1 MLQIDDDRLSRE
13 VYVTRNLLESGN
25 REFIKREYD
34 SFILLNGSLFL
45 NFPRKDYDLSDLKFR
60 QQISHSLKRL
70 DRNAF
75 WDYMYFMASNKD
87 LLIDIGDNV
96 IKLANEI
103 KYKNIPYFDACK
115 KYNEKQFVDIILS
128 YYATYGN
135 KIYSIVKKFFDEKRI
150 NMKSIPLPGN
160 AGYYSHFVWLNSG
173 YIFSKYSDYGGSSL
187 ANVVHELG
195 HAIDAELF
203 IFSQQKKNQLFNDM
217 FVEIPAISFETGFY
231 DYLQDTN
238 IDKPGGMILANNR
251 ATNLFFNLERVNLAL
266 SDENLM
272 VYENGLA
279 KDSKGYGYQ
288 LRKDLL
294 YGIGSIFALHLNEIR
309 KTSTKDFLKILN
321 NLTTMRKEMTLE
333 DAIEM
338 TGFDLEDFISCRAIK
353 PRLNENCLTLKKRY
367 NLL

>member
-13 VYVTRNLLESGN
+13 VYVTRELLKSGN

-160 AGYYSHFVWLNSG
+160 AGYYSHFMWLNSG
-173 YIFSKYSDYGGSSL
+173 YIFSKYSNYGGSSL
-187 ANVVHELG
+187 ASVVHELG

-203 IFSQQKKNQLFNDM
+203 LFPQQKKNQLFNDM
-217 FVEIPAISFETGFY
+217 FVEIPSISFETGFY
-231 DYLQDTN
+231 DYLQDIN
-238 IDKPGGMILANNR
+238 IDRLGGKILANNR
-251 ATNLFFNLERVNLAL
+251 ATSLFYSFEEINWAL
-266 SDENLM
+266 SDEDLM
-272 VYENGLA
+272 VYEDGKA
-279 KDSKGYGYQ
+279 KDSKGYGYE

-294 YGIGSIFALHLNEIR
+294 YGLGSIFAYHLNEIR
-309 KTSTKDFLKILN
+309 KNSIEDFLKILN
-321 NLTTMRKEMTLE
+321 NLATSRKEMSLE
-333 DAIEM
+333 EAINM
-338 TGFDLEDFISCRAIK
+338 TGFDLEEFVSCSNIK
-353 PRLNENCLTLKKRY
+353 THLNENCLTLKKRY

>member
-13 VYVTRNLLESGN
+13 VYVTRELLKSGN

-45 NFPRKDYDLSDLKFR
+45 NFPQSDFDLSDFKFN
-60 QQISHSLKRL
+60 QPIVHSLKRI
-70 DRNAF
+70 DKNAF
-75 WDYMYFMASNKD
+75 WDFMYFIWSNKELLKDMGGHVID
-87 LLIDIGDNV
+87 L
-96 IKLANEI
+96 
-103 KYKNIPYFDACK
+103 
-115 KYNEKQFVDIILS
+115 
-128 YYATYGN
+128 
-135 KIYSIVKKFFDEKRI
+135 YSIVKKYFDEKRI
-150 NMKSIPLPGN
+150 NMGSISLPGT
-160 AGYYSHFVWLNSG
+160 AGFFSQFIWLNSG
-173 YIFSKYSDYGGSSL
+173 YIFSKYSNFGGPSI

-353 PRLNENCLTLKKRY
+353 PRLNENCLSLKKRY

>member
-13 VYVTRNLLESGN
+13 VYVTRELLKSGN

-75 WDYMYFMASNKD
+75 WDFMYFIWSNKELLKDMGGHVID
-87 LLIDIGDNV
+87 LSDEID
-96 IKLANEI
+96 
-103 KYKNIPYFDACK
+103 YKNIPYFDVCK
-115 KYNEKQFVDIILS
+115 TYSEKQFIDIILS
-128 YYATYGN
+128 YYATFGN
-135 KIYSIVKKFFDEKRI
+135 KIYGIVKKYFDEKRI
-150 NMKSIPLPGN
+150 NMGSIPLPGTT
-160 AGYYSHFVWLNSG
+160 GFFSQFIWLNSG
-173 YIFSKYSDYGGSSL
+173 YIFSKYSNFGGPSI

-203 IFSQQKKNQLFNDM
+203 LFPQQKKNQLFNDM

-238 IDKPGGMILANNR
+238 IDRLGGKILANNR
-251 ATNLFFNLERVNLAL
+251 ATNLFFNLERANLAL
-266 SDENLM
+266 SDEDLM

-294 YGIGSIFALHLNEIR
+294 YGLGSIFAYHLNEIR
-309 KTSTKDFLKILN
+309 KNSIEDFLKILN
-321 NLTTMRKEMTLE
+321 NLATSRKEMSLE
-333 DAIEM
+333 EAINM
-338 TGFDLEDFISCRAIK
+338 TGFDLEEFVSCSNIK
-353 PRLNENCLTLKKRY
+353 THLNENCLTLKKRY